1 MLSLVFWNFVPFC
14 FMFLLWRE
22 RERER
27 ERERKRERGIE
38 GYFECQEFSMQSLKF
53 QLIGL
58 LYYWMLLNAP
68 RPPKLSVLIVF
79 VICSL
84 YQKLRVYILYASL
97 DFVVLGFYLMKFKPY
112 GLMQNYDY
120 CLQLILD
127 LGIVSSLIESYSYKW
142 IQN

>member
-1 MLSLVFWNFVPFC
+1 MLSLVFWNFVPSC

-27 ERERKRERGIE
+27 ERERGIE
-38 GYFECQEFSMQSLKF
+38 GYFECQELSMQSLKF

-68 RPPKLSVLIVF
+68 RPSKLSVPIVF
-79 VICSL
+79 VFCSL
-84 YQKLRVYILYASL
+84 YQKLRVYILYTSL

-112 GLMQNYDY
+112 GLMQNPDY